1 MSIKFPNNV
10 YPLVN
15 PKDYF
20 KFYKVNF
27 SEDYVGENFRQMG
40 WDVYAPIQDKGIDRI
55 VVKYVCPEGHTKV
68 NENLRGKKCNIESCG
83 LESMKITRLIQIKT
97 RKIIK
102 DNSVNTEDALD
113 QKAFLGYTFK
123 PKDFITDPRVCFLL
137 FSDWTNNFLIFP
149 INKFMNLMRDKS
161 DDNAYFKSASFKQG
175 NDKKNNIFLI
185 NSNWYLGSDKNK
197 TDLSEF
203 IDLKGLEGISEAFIE
218 NNIKNLSKEILKIK
232 EEDFLDI
239 GHTETIQ
246 EHMSEEELKS
256 LKIKMKELKIDDQE
270 YFKNLIQ
277 NNANIINALE
287 PRVKN
292 SIKKYFE
299 NPADIKIDFDENVA
313 DDDIDIED

>member
-1 MSIKFPNNV
+1 MSHIFPNNV
-10 YPLVN
+10 YPLVD
-15 PKDYF
+15 PKHYF

-55 VVKYVCPEGHTKV
+55 IVKYVCPKGHTKV
-68 NENLRGKKCNIESCG
+68 NENLQGKKCHEVGCGHESI
-83 LESMKITRLIQIKT
+83 KITRLIQIKT
-97 RKIIK
+97 RRIIK
-102 DNSVNTEDALD
+102 DKSSNNQNETD

-137 FSDWTNNFLIFP
+137 FSDWTNNFLIFQ
-149 INKFMNLMRDKS
+149 INKFMNLMREKS

-185 NSNWYLGSDKNK
+185 NSNWYLGSDKDK

-203 IDLKGLEGISEAFIE
+203 VDIRGLEGISSPYIE
-218 NNIKNLSKEILKIK
+218 SDIGKLSNQILKIK

-246 EHMSEEELKS
+246 EHMSEDELKS
-256 LKIKMKELKIDDQE
+256 LKNKMKILKIDDQD

-277 NNANIINALE
+277 NNANIINKLDPAI
-287 PRVKN
+287 KN

-299 NPADIKIDFDENVA
+299 DPSDIKIDFDENIS
-313 DDDIDIED
+313 DDDTDFEE